1 MILPFLL
8 STMLCAQTAA
18 DPGPKVGERIPGF
31 SLQDQ
36 AGQTRDLKSLAG
48 PKGLMLVFT
57 RSADW

>member
-8 STMLCAQTAA
+8 STMLWAQTGA

-36 AGQTRDLKSLAG
+36 SGQTRDLKSLSG